1 MWKAAGEGARF
12 PPGCASRQG
21 PPTRRSKIP
30 PLGRGEKHQAR
41 GKVSLTVSCARL
53 GPKSVAA
60 IGAHIGI
67 GEKDQAP
74 RASLAAILTASPRGC
89 SDLQSRIP
97 CEAALN

>member
-1 MWKAAGEGARF
+1 
-12 PPGCASRQG
+12 
-21 PPTRRSKIP
+21 
-30 PLGRGEKHQAR
+30 
-41 GKVSLTVSCARL
+41 VSLTVSCARL
-53 GPKSVAA
+53 GAESVAA
-60 IGAHIGI
+60 HIGM